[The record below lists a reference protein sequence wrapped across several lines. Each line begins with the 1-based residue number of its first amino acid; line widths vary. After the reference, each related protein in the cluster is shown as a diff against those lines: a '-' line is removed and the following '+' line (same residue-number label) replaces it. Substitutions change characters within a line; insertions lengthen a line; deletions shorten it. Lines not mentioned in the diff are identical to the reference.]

1 MSVTAVAKSVY
12 GAIVP
17 EPTRARLRYKRRYL
31 AAVWEHWRYRV
42 RTGDRLLAPPHL
54 RFRVAGGYDIDWY
67 LSRGR
72 LSAGNLDDAL
82 RPLGKTVY
90 SFRQVLDFGCGCGRM
105 LRWMNNPPPS
115 CQIYGTDIDKDAI
128 QWDRKHL
135 RFAQFSIN
143 TPLPPL
149 PYEDGKFD
157 LIYSYSVFTHLNEEY
172 QFRWLAELKRVS
184 QPGAILL
191 LSVHG
196 AFVCAQKGFSG
207 DIAEELKR
215 KGMLFLK
222 SSDPRLKGLF
232 PDFYQNAFHTK
243 EYIVQTWS
251 KYFEIV
257 SYLERGIEN
266 YQDLVVLQKH
276 QPRA

>member
-1 MSVTAVAKSVY
+1 
-12 GAIVP
+12 
-17 EPTRARLRYKRRYL
+17 
-31 AAVWEHWRYRV
+31 
-42 RTGDRLLAPPHL
+42 
-54 RFRVAGGYDIDWY
+54 
-67 LSRGR
+67 
-72 LSAGNLDDAL
+72 
-82 RPLGKTVY
+82 
-90 SFRQVLDFGCGCGRM
+90 
-105 LRWMNNPPPS
+105 
-115 CQIYGTDIDKDAI
+115 
-128 QWDRKHL
+128 
-135 RFAQFSIN
+135 
-143 TPLPPL
+143 
-149 PYEDGKFD
+149 
-157 LIYSYSVFTHLNEEY
+157 
-172 QFRWLAELKRVS
+172 VS